1 MVGIHVVQTVVAL
14 VVWALA
20 WNVRTVPSC
29 VPASALGDATSETAN
44 ATITQR

>member
-20 WNVRTVPSC
+20 CNASFAPSC
-29 VPASALGDATSETAN
+29 VPASTRGDATNKTTN
-44 ATITQR
+44 ATIRQE